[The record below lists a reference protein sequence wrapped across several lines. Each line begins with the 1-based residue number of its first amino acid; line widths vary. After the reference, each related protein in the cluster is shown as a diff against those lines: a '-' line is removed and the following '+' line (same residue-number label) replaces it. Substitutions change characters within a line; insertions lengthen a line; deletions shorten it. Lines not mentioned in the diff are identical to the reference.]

1 MSKKSPARHRESAP
15 APSWFDDAR
24 YEDVRFS
31 ATFEYNELSL
41 NRAAEQ
47 IAPRLKGI
55 LTVADFGSLIV
66 LILLAMALRDQTLLL
81 VIVFLIPATLLY
93 VTNNLSSLQVRY
105 ARGTNLD
112 PVTMG
117 SRVHVTVCENSLHLC
132 NDEGGQ
138 QDAEKR
144 VARLQ
149 DRARHA
155 RAVGQAHVE
164 EDVLKDRLEDRECSH
179 VWQVAALRHERPP
192 PCHAHARDD
201 HEARDHEARARE
213 REDGRHV
220 GGVNPKQI
228 VADLHARERRPPQ
241 KARRQTR
248 QHHPRRRGDE
258 WPVLLFSNHV
268 QLLRR
273 RLCCV
278 NNVSA
283 AGRPDFLSRN
293 LPRSAVPA

>member
-1 MSKKSPARHRESAP
+1 MSKKSPARHREGAP

-24 YEDVRFS
+24 YEGVRFS

-55 LTVADFGSLIV
+55 LTVADFGSLVV

-138 QDAEKR
+138 QDFDLSDLR
-144 VARLQ
+144 FVHDTSDFLVA
-149 DRARHA
+149 
-155 RAVGQAHVE
+155 GF
-164 EDVLKDRLEDRECSH
+164 
-179 VWQVAALRHERPP
+179 
-192 PCHAHARDD
+192 
-201 HEARDHEARARE
+201 
-213 REDGRHV
+213 
-220 GGVNPKQI
+220 
-228 VADLHARERRPPQ
+228 
-241 KARRQTR
+241 ARRR
-248 QHHPRRRGDE
+248 Y
-258 WPVLLFSNHV
+258 VFV
-268 QLLRR
+268 
-273 RLCCV
+273 
-278 NNVSA
+278 
-283 AGRPDFLSRN
+283 
-293 LPRSAVPA
+293 PRSALSENRFHDLVRFLGEKAGR

>member
-138 QDAEKR
+138 QDFDLSDLR
-144 VARLQ
+144 FVHDTSDFLVA
-149 DRARHA
+149 
-155 RAVGQAHVE
+155 GF
-164 EDVLKDRLEDRECSH
+164 
-179 VWQVAALRHERPP
+179 
-192 PCHAHARDD
+192 
-201 HEARDHEARARE
+201 
-213 REDGRHV
+213 
-220 GGVNPKQI
+220 
-228 VADLHARERRPPQ
+228 
-241 KARRQTR
+241 ARRR
-248 QHHPRRRGDE
+248 Y
-258 WPVLLFSNHV
+258 VFV
-268 QLLRR
+268 
-273 RLCCV
+273 
-278 NNVSA
+278 
-283 AGRPDFLSRN
+283 
-293 LPRSAVPA
+293 PRSALSENRFHDLVRFLDEKAGR